1 MATKKTSKTSEKKWQ
16 IRFLLEDELRWKFKE
31 AADRR
36 RLSIREALVEAVGSW
51 IKTESVNNARKSQ
64 P

>member
-1 MATKKTSKTSEKKWQ
+1 VATKKTSKTSEKKWQ